1 MLLRSLIQAFSTYSA
16 IPAPETKWDEDSM
29 KYALAFFPLVGAV
42 IGAAEYGAYLL
53 LVYLNSGALLTAA
66 VLTALPLFLTGGIH
80 MDGFLDACDALHSW
94 RDREE
99 KLRIMKDPHAG
110 AFAVISCGIYLILYL
125 GGGNACLL
133 RLFRS
138 DKSLER
144 RRSPHHPKGADRRH
158 AAGGDRRLGQKGIVR
173 GPS

>member
-99 KLRIMKDPHAG
+99 KLRIMKDLRHLPDPVSRRG
-110 AFAVISCGIYLILYL
+110 L
-125 GGGNACLL
+125 GGGTFGNACLL